1 MSKFFAGFLL
11 ALSFFMLFLGLTA
24 LAKANPLFLALWLV
38 IGAFSVYKLCQQPP
52 RAA

>member
-24 LAKANPLFLALWLV
+24 LEKANPLFLLLWLM
-38 IGAFSVYKLCQQPP
+38 IGVFSIYKLCRKP
-52 RAA
+52 ASAS